1 MNVLLSSIAKND
13 IRLLMRVFNAEKQ
26 NKGIDFLE
34 DLKVSI
40 GEILQNNKNHE
51 TKHKE
56 VTVNAMQNFPVNIH
70 YIFEDHENLLVTAIF
85 KI

>member
-13 IRLLMRVFNAEKQ
+13 IRLLMRVFNAEKK

-40 GEILQNNKNHE
+40 GEILHHNKNHE
-51 TKHKE
+51 TKYKE
-56 VTVNAMQNFPVNIH
+56 VTVNTMQNFPVNIH
-70 YIFEDHENLLVTAIF
+70 YIFEDNENLLVTAIF
-85 KI
+85 KV

>member
-13 IRLLMRVFNAEKQ
+13 IRLLIRVFNAEKE

-34 DLKVSI
+34 DLKISI
-40 GEILQNNKNHE
+40 DGILQHNKNHE

-56 VTVNAMQNFPVNIH
+56 ITVNTMQNFAVNIH
-70 YIFEDHENLLVTAIF
+70 YIFEDDENLLVTAVF